1 MPTSH
6 GIHIPNLA
14 NPRLASQINPPG
26 GIPAGGLFPD
36 GCRYRDRP
44 LDGLA
49 GRIPAS
55 IFFGIGFL
63 VISSFSVARFLEQ
76 PCTEQ

>member
-36 GCRYRDRP
+36 GYRYRDRP
-44 LDGLA
+44 LEGLA
-49 GRIPAS
+49 GRIPA
-55 IFFGIGFL
+55 
-63 VISSFSVARFLEQ
+63 
-76 PCTEQ
+76 